1 MKHTLFSLFNGIIEF
16 VAQNGYNIDFIN
28 DIDFALLSRNFR
40 QSADYYTVYQ
50 FIAHF
55 ASKFRCLKI
64 KKVVIEDNSE
74 LKALPSSCFSNCSS
88 LITVDFGKNSKIK
101 TIKSGA
107 FRNCSKLTAIDIP
120 KSVTLIENSAFYN
133 CTSISSVVIP
143 AGVVNIGAKAFY
155 GWTSDQTIYIEG
167 RTEAPWSWN
176 VNWYENSAAT
186 VVWGYE
192 QK

>member
-1 MKHTLFSLFNGIIEF
+1 M
-16 VAQNGYNIDFIN
+16 
-28 DIDFALLSRNFR
+28 
-40 QSADYYTVYQ
+40 
-50 FIAHF
+50 
-55 ASKFRCLKI
+55 
-64 KKVVIEDNSE
+64 
-74 LKALPSSCFSNCSS
+74 
-88 LITVDFGKNSKIK
+88 DFGKNSKIE
-101 TIKSGA
+101 TIGINA

-167 RTEAPWSWN
+167 RTEAPDDWSSD
-176 VNWYENSAAT
+176 WYEGSTAT